1 MIIKTIPQNIESFM
15 IMLEPLMIQF
25 FISQA
30 LAHLLHAYFRK
41 QKQSLLVKILVGVML
56 VLAQVVIMLYPTF
69 LGDIVAFDISTII
82 ILIAYGFFGLLYGR
96 ITFITTFLFIL
107 FRYIFFKDFFGSPL
121 YFIQL
126 VPMLS
131 AAIMAA
137 NVRKIV
143 AGQKG
148 PVNSLIIFFIM
159 AMANSLVNL
168 LYLLVW
174 DEVRANIL
182 EVLGIV
188 LIFLPILALL
198 DTLIM
203 FQQRHQITTSEKLI
217 ASEALQRASIN
228 APKEMEIF
236 VLDRDFNYMS
246 FNDFHA
252 RNLKLFFGGEAKIGA
267 NFLSQISNS
276 QVRLRLEKSIS
287 RALNGENYDQ
297 EVPQGINKGKYLHD
311 FYAPLYDKD
320 GHIIGTTIFSY
331 EITERKQREE
341 TITYLSYHDILTG
354 LYNRRFYDDY
364 VAGLND
370 YNDEV
375 ILVYADINSLK
386 VMNDLFGHE
395 VGDEL
400 IIVVASKI
408 KEAFRNFGIVART
421 GGDEI
426 IIVIKNAELVFIDS
440 IIEDLKEHLKT
451 LTVQDIQVSVSIG
464 RAVAQ
469 NGKEINQA
477 MLYAEDL
484 MYKDKAHDMSKHRSS
499 ILNVLLEKIQVL
511 RTSNVNDEEVIATAL
526 KIGKALELT
535 SGELAYLKEVARL
548 REIGNVVLP
557 HDEFIKTIEVNE
569 EDIELMHRKLEI
581 AYRLILGTDDYNVI
595 ANDVV
600 AHHENYDGT
609 GLPRGLKGEEI
620 PLKARII
627 KIAVAYCT
635 YLSKKSGERLI
646 SKEEALKAIKAESGT
661 HYDPHLVNIFIEN
674 N

>member
-96 ITFITTFLFIL
+96 ITFITTFFFIL
-107 FRYIFFKDFFGSPL
+107 FRYLFFKEFFGSPL

-131 AAIMAA
+131 AVIMAA
-137 NVRKIV
+137 NVRKIA

-148 PVNSLIIFFIM
+148 RVNSLIIFVIM

-198 DTLIM
+198 DALIM

-267 NFLSQISNS
+267 NFLS
-276 QVRLRLEKSIS
+276 
-287 RALNGENYDQ
+287 
-297 EVPQGINKGKYLHD
+297 
-311 FYAPLYDKD
+311 
-320 GHIIGTTIFSY
+320 
-331 EITERKQREE
+331 
-341 TITYLSYHDILTG
+341 
-354 LYNRRFYDDY
+354 
-364 VAGLND
+364 
-370 YNDEV
+370 
-375 ILVYADINSLK
+375 
-386 VMNDLFGHE
+386 
-395 VGDEL
+395 
-400 IIVVASKI
+400 
-408 KEAFRNFGIVART
+408 
-421 GGDEI
+421 
-426 IIVIKNAELVFIDS
+426 
-440 IIEDLKEHLKT
+440 
-451 LTVQDIQVSVSIG
+451 
-464 RAVAQ
+464 
-469 NGKEINQA
+469 
-477 MLYAEDL
+477 
-484 MYKDKAHDMSKHRSS
+484 
-499 ILNVLLEKIQVL
+499 
-511 RTSNVNDEEVIATAL
+511 
-526 KIGKALELT
+526 
-535 SGELAYLKEVARL
+535 
-548 REIGNVVLP
+548 
-557 HDEFIKTIEVNE
+557 
-569 EDIELMHRKLEI
+569 
-581 AYRLILGTDDYNVI
+581 
-595 ANDVV
+595 
-600 AHHENYDGT
+600 
-609 GLPRGLKGEEI
+609 
-620 PLKARII
+620 
-627 KIAVAYCT
+627 
-635 YLSKKSGERLI
+635 
-646 SKEEALKAIKAESGT
+646 
-661 HYDPHLVNIFIEN
+661 
-674 N
+674 